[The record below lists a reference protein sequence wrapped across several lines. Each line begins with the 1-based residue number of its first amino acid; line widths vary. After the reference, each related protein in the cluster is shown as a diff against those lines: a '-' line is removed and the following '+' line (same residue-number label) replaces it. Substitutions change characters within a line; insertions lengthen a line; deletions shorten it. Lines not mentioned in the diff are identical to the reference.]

1 MADMDAA
8 ATPAAGRPPGEPE
21 GPIGVGLVV
30 PYDFALDR
38 ELWRWVPPRVTLHL
52 TRTPY
57 SPLPV
62 GIDQAR
68 VVGAEETVQRC
79 ATELLAV
86 EPNVVGYACTS
97 GSFVRGRA
105 GERALRDALLR
116 AGARRAVTTSG
127 ALAQALSTLGLRRV
141 VAATPY
147 GPDVDAAL
155 VGFLAEHAVEVV
167 GLHGLGLTG
176 HIWRV
181 PADATEALVRAAVA
195 DARRRGAR
203 PDGVVVSC
211 TNLTAYDVITALEED
226 LDMPV
231 VTANQ
236 VTIWGA
242 LRALEI
248 AAVGPGQR
256 LLQAAAPRVAPR
268 VTA

>member
-1 MADMDAA
+1 MAPMGAA
-8 ATPAAGRPPGEPE
+8 AVVPPDRPPGRPV
-21 GPIGVGLVV
+21 GVGLVV

-38 ELWRWVPPRVTLHL
+38 ELWRWAPPHVTLHL

-57 SPLPV
+57 STLPV
-62 GIDQAR
+62 GVDQAC
-68 VVGAEETVQRC
+68 VVGDEQTVARC

-86 EPNVVGYACTS
+86 EPDLIGYACTS

-105 GERALRDALLR
+105 GERSLCEALLR
-116 AGARRAVTTSG
+116 VGARRAVTTSG
-127 ALAQALSTLGLRRV
+127 ALAQALGTLGLRRV

-155 VGFLAEHAVEVV
+155 VSFLAEHAVEVV
-167 GLHGLGLTG
+167 GLHGLGLSG

-181 PADATEALVRAAVA
+181 PASTTDALVRAAVA
-195 DARRRGAR
+195 DARRRGER

-211 TNLTAYDVITALEED
+211 TNLTAYDVITTLEEE

-242 LRALEI
+242 LRPLGI

-256 LLQAAAPRVAPR
+256 LLQAAAPRPVAR
-268 VTA
+268 